1 MAERTPKNGKLD
13 DHIEGQ
19 DSLPPRT
26 DYGLTNDDGFEPS
39 KYDFYN
45 SAYQTT
51 SRAFVVRLDEY
62 AESLAQ
68 IGKLGAQIPAG
79 MTQRHPRK
87 RTTPLNCQ
95 TLLMWTLL
103 LHYRR

>member
-1 MAERTPKNGKLD
+1 MADTSDKNSGLN
-13 DHIEGQ
+13 DHMEGR

-26 DYGLTNDDGFEPS
+26 DYGLTNEDGFEPS

-62 AESLAQ
+62 AQSLDLT
-68 IGKLGAQIPAG
+68 GKLGAQIPAG
-79 MTQRHPRK
+79 MSQRLSRK
-87 RTTPLNCQ
+87 RTTPLNYQ
-95 TLLMWTLL
+95 THLM
-103 LHYRR
+103 